1 MMMQQTNEEQVYF
14 NPGQLKVIE
23 INAKKTFV
31 ICGRGWGKSTT
42 VMAKRQEHLAHVMP
56 KGSFLFVGESYK
68 KIVKDLLPKL
78 MMGWNRLGYVE
89 GVDYVNR
96 EAPKAFLKF
105 PKPHLPVEDYST
117 VISWYTGAVLHL
129 VSQDRNASAKNG
141 IDCDAIDVDEC
152 KMLDWLRY
160 KTEISPTRRGAFNRW
175 GHLAEYGS
183 EWFYTDK
190 YIGKNNSDWFMQ
202 FKDKA
207 TPELVELIAILKYEL
222 NQLIKEAAPAKQIAA
237 LEKEIREYQRNCIHY
252 YEASS
257 LENIDILRYDYFKEQ
272 SENLTPTELLTAIFN
287 EDIKKIEGGFYFLL
301 DEYLHGYRANDYT
314 RIDSSNFNIANDF
327 SCLDDADLDLDA
339 PLEIGVDWGGN
350 FNCVAVLQQQG
361 NRIKL
366 LKNFWVETPQKYEDM
381 FEEVKEYYRFMRN
394 RDIFAYTGHDGD
406 NDLANSKTTFNDD
419 LIRSFSSNSNR
430 FNVYLMNAHQ
440 GAIPHNEKY
449 KIWKKV
455 LDLSRNRDD
464 RFPTFQFN
472 LDNAYEGYVSMARAG
487 IKVHR
492 VGNTES
498 FKKDKSSE
506 NPRIN
511 ANQLIATHL
520 SDAIDNVVC
529 FKCRD
534 IGNAHYNK

>member
-1 MMMQQTNEEQVYF
+1 MMQMNEQPEELVYF
-14 NPGQLKVIE
+14 NKGQLKVIE

-68 KIVKDLLPKL
+68 KIIKDLLPKL

-89 GVDYVNR
+89 GIDYVNR
-96 EAPKAFLKF
+96 EQPKAGLKF

-152 KMLDWLRY
+152 KTLDWLRY

-175 GHLAEYGS
+175 GHLPEYGS

-190 YIGKNNSDWFMQ
+190 YIGRGNSDWFMQ

-207 TPELVELIAILKYEL
+207 TPELVELIAILKFEL
-222 NQLIKEAAPAKQIAA
+222 EQLITEQAPQKKIEALQ
-237 LEKEIREYQRNCIHY
+237 KEIAHYQRNCIHF

-257 LENIDILRYDYFKEQ
+257 LENIDILRYDFFKEQ
-272 SENLTPTELLTAIFN
+272 AENLTPTELLTAIFN
-287 EDIKKIEGGFYFLL
+287 ENIKKIEGGFYFLL
-301 DEYLHGYRANDYT
+301 DEYLHGYHANDYS
-314 RIDSSNFNIANDF
+314 RIDAAGNDWDKITQF

-350 FNCVAVLQQQG
+350 FNCCAVLQQQG
-361 NRIKL
+361 SRIKL
-366 LKNFWVETPQKYEDM
+366 LKVFYVETPRKYDEM
-381 FEEVKEYYRFMRN
+381 FEEVKDYYRFHR
-394 RDIFAYTGHDGD
+394 RKEIHAYTGHDGD
-406 NDLANSKTTFNDD
+406 NDLANSKETFNDD
-419 LIRSFSSNSNR
+419 LLNAFVGEWDIFI
-430 FNVYLMNAHQ
+430 MNAHHA
-440 GAIPHNEKY
+440 AIPHNEKY

-455 LDLSRNRDD
+455 LDLNRDRDD
-464 RFPTFQFN
+464 RYPTFHFN
-472 LDNAYEGYVSMARAG
+472 LDNAYEGYVSMAKAG
-487 IKVHR
+487 VKIHR
-492 VGNTES
+492 VGNTEA

-506 NPRIN
+506 NPKSN
-511 ANQLIATHL
+511 PKQVEATHI

-534 IGNAHYNK
+534 IGRTYFNK